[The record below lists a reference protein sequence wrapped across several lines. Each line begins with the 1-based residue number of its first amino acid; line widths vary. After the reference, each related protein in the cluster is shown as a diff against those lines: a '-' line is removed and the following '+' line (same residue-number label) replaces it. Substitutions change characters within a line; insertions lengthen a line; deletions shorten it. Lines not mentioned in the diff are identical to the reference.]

1 MKIFRRLSKYQTGV
15 ASLSVVMILFFII
28 SMVAAYTARNL
39 LFEQRTS
46 VNQYRSTQALEA
58 AEAGLEWAMN
68 LLNATRINDACLPSA
83 NVADPTFRERYIAI
97 DVATGNITPKLQA
110 DGVTPLWPSCVFN
123 GAAWTCNCPT
133 NGAPIV
139 PTPAGA
145 GVFPAFR
152 VRFLLLADA
161 GAAPGTLPYRP
172 RAVRVEVNGCTRN
185 DGACLDFP
193 AQGVGNEGRATV
205 AATFALKPGL
215 TTSPAATLTARGAI
229 DFSGNALTVVNGDP
243 IGSGITVQTSS
254 TFNSTNVRLQG
265 VPGSPGSRSV
275 IESDL
280 SLAALSAD
288 RMFANYFGMWPTT
301 YREQPAAVVLT
312 CGLACS
318 AAQVRTAASLNP
330 GRVLWLDGGV
340 DFDSAGGVGT
350 LTAPVV
356 MIVNGDIIFSQ
367 PVDVYGVVYTRGAA
381 TVSAG
386 NGAIYGAFI
395 AEGSLTGTG
404 TPTLIYNKPVLDR
417 LGLLYGSFARV
428 PGSWKDWQ

>member
-1 MKIFRRLSKYQTGV
+1 M
-15 ASLSVVMILFFII
+15 
-28 SMVAAYTARNL
+28 
-39 LFEQRTS
+39 
-46 VNQYRSTQALEA
+46 
-58 AEAGLEWAMN
+58 
-68 LLNATRINDACLPSA
+68 
-83 NVADPTFRERYIAI
+83 
-97 DVATGNITPKLQA
+97 
-110 DGVTPLWPSCVFN
+110 
-123 GAAWTCNCPT
+123 
-133 NGAPIV
+133 
-139 PTPAGA
+139 
-145 GVFPAFR
+145 
-152 VRFLLLADA
+152 
-161 GAAPGTLPYRP
+161 
-172 RAVRVEVNGCTRN
+172 
-185 DGACLDFP
+185 
-193 AQGVGNEGRATV
+193 